1 MKTRINIRRHGFV
14 EKMYGIILAKFQ
26 PNWLNGCRLGV
37 QNVCVVR
44 QNFPSEIKRKIDF
57 LRHLTWNEI
66 MTPKRLFWSIPERD
80 QLSLTIGLWQ
90 VTCNRNKLSRHA
102 TGNTLLPVSSIQI
115 HCFWT
120 QDNICR
126 GERMYNYRFVC
137 NKWSASQVTIQI
149 YRGAACRNRS
159 IFAFLIT
166 SIIFQPL
173 LLFIKRALVA
183 LRQFRS
189 PFFIEWFLWFLR
201 SSFRWRKRTRPFLH
215 FRRHLQQSKRKK
227 IDAHRTTATIVR
239 VMLCRLRG
247 LTARTRDHVTTSHA
261 S

>member
-37 QNVCVVR
+37 QNVRVVR
-44 QNFPSEIKRKIDF
+44 QNFPSEIKRKIVF

-102 TGNTLLPVSSIQI
+102 TGNTSLPVSSIQI
-115 HCFWT
+115 HCSWT

-126 GERMYNYRFVC
+126 GKRMYDYRFVY
-137 NKWSASQVTIQI
+137 NKWSDFHISWSGRLAET
-149 YRGAACRNRS
+149 GANS
-159 IFAFLIT
+159 LLFWSL
-166 SIIFQPL
+166 IFQPL

-183 LRQFRS
+183 LS
-189 PFFIEWFLWFLR
+189 PFEAHSLSNYFFDFVGLVFA
-201 SSFRWRKRTRPFLH
+201 WRKWTRPFPLFVLGGIYKKANAKRSMH
-215 FRRHLQQSKRKK
+215 TEQRQQSY
-227 IDAHRTTATIVR
+227 V
-239 VMLCRLRG
+239 LCCP
-247 LTARTRDHVTTSHA
+247 S
-261 S
+261 